1 MLVRIVR
8 SRLALLKE
16 KLFLVINLIIKL
28 TKILKLKLIKTII
41 LPVNKKIKICK
52 VIKFNKTNLNIH

>member
-16 KLFLVINLIIKL
+16 KLFLAINLIIKL